1 MSLLPTATV
10 ATIAHHVGQ
19 RVTLAG
25 WVYHK
30 TEKGKLIFILLRDG
44 SGIIQCVTFKK
55 NVSEATFATAQALTQ
70 ESSCRITG
78 NVRADERAPGGYEL
92 DVEEIELIGPS
103 HEYPITP
110 KEHGIE
116 FLMAHRHLWV
126 RSSKQHAI
134 LRIRAEV
141 IAAAQ
146 EWLNAQ
152 GFVRFDTPILTAT
165 AAEGT
170 TNLFATDYFDLGKAY
185 LAQTGQLYVEA
196 GMMAFGRVYCFGPTF
211 RAEKSKTRRHLTEF
225 WMIEPEVAFA
235 DHEDNMRLQEQFVS
249 AIVARV
255 LERRRDDL
263 QTLERDTT
271 LLERVAPPFPR
282 ITYDQAIELIAAHQ
296 GEVEGA
302 DPLPWGEDF
311 GAPHE
316 TLIASKFDRPVFVE
330 RFPSAVKAFY
340 MQPDPNRPEVALCAD
355 LLAPE
360 GYGEIIGGSQ
370 RIHDPVLLEQR
381 IREHGLR
388 VEDYEWYLDLRRYGT
403 VPHSGFG
410 MGIERVVAW
419 ITGTRHI
426 RETIPFPRQ
435 LYRIYP

>member
-55 NVSEATFATAQALTQ
+55 NVSEATFTTAQALTQ

-78 NVRADERAPGGYEL
+78 SVHADERAPGGYEL
-92 DVEEIELIGPS
+92 DVEEIELIGSS

-110 KEHGIE
+110 KEHGVE

-235 DHEDNMRLQEQFVS
+235 DHDDNMRLQEQFVS

-388 VEDYEWYLDLRRYGT
+388 IEDYEWYLDLRRYGT

>member
-311 GAPHE
+311 GAAHE

>member
-110 KEHGIE
+110 KEHGVE

-388 VEDYEWYLDLRRYGT
+388 IEDYEWYLDLRRHGT